1 MHLCKLPK
9 SSATTAMPL
18 TLAGRPLQPHNS
30 QCDAPSG
37 FVQAVEKERQQQRQ
51 RGPRRDLREGHNS
64 PFRPAQNVGT
74 NVVSI
79 FRKSHFIL

>member
-1 MHLCKLPK
+1 MHLCMLPK

-18 TLAGRPLQPHNS
+18 TLAGSPLQRRNS
-30 QCDAPSG
+30 RCDAPSR
-37 FVQAVEKERQQQRQ
+37 FVKAVKKEKQPQHQWR
-51 RGPRRDLREGHNS
+51 PRHDPRKGHNS

-79 FRKSHFIL
+79 FQKSHFIL